1 MASCFLLRDGR
12 KQACTVVPSD
22 LQILVYRD
30 QAGEEVQA
38 LLDPA
43 SQQRL
48 LRAQPPAPVRNL
60 QSSRRN
66 RVPITR
72 RRGPAAA

>member
-1 MASCFLLRDGR
+1 MSSCFLLRDGR

-22 LQILVYRD
+22 LQLFVYSD
-30 QAGEEVQA
+30 QAGAEVRA

-48 LRAQPPAPVRNL
+48 LRAQPPAPMHSLRR
-60 QSSRRN
+60 SRRN
-66 RVPITR
+66 RISGPQQR
-72 RRGPAAA
+72 NPAAA

>member
-1 MASCFLLRDGR
+1 MTSCFLLRDGR

-22 LQILVYRD
+22 LQLFVYSD
-30 QAGEEVQA
+30 QAGEEVRA

-48 LRAQPPAPVRNL
+48 LRAQPPAPVHSLRR
-60 QSSRRN
+60 SRRN
-66 RVPITR
+66 RVSPPQQR
-72 RRGPAAA
+72 NPAAA

>member
-1 MASCFLLRDGR
+1 MSSCFLLRDGR

-22 LQILVYRD
+22 LQLFVYSD
-30 QAGEEVQA
+30 QAGEEVRA

-66 RVPITR
+66 RVPTMR

>member
-1 MASCFLLRDGR
+1 MSSCFLLRDGR

-22 LQILVYRD
+22 LQLFVYSD
-30 QAGEEVQA
+30 QAGEEVRA

-48 LRAQPPAPVRNL
+48 LRAQPSAPVHSLRR
-60 QSSRRN
+60 SRRN
-66 RVPITR
+66 RISGPQQR
-72 RRGPAAA
+72 NPAAA